1 MRPLVP
7 WTQGEGLRRLAFAL
21 RPLIDQ
27 GLDVQDIAAELTSW
41 WLDWRP
47 ARPAAY
53 ITAQLRDRAAWTDAP
68 TEDAHPDATGPAGNP
83 AWQAWLQQRATN
95 VAFAEHDRTD
105 DDRRQARLFGWDQW
119 PEVADHYETDP
130 DDALDLYGTR
140 LCCYAVKRAART
152 QAGGSFP
159 LLDPTLAM

>member
-1 MRPLVP
+1 VRPLVP

-53 ITAQLRDRAAWTDAP
+53 ITARLRDRAAWSDAP
-68 TEDAHPDATGPAGNP
+68 TEDSHPDATGPAGYP
-83 AWQAWLQQRATN
+83 AWQAWLQQRTTGAVFTADSLFTR
-95 VAFAEHDRTD
+95 VRHILREPAQL
-105 DDRRQARLFGWDQW
+105 QAHGCVGRS
-119 PEVADHYETDP
+119 
-130 DDALDLYGTR
+130 
-140 LCCYAVKRAART
+140 
-152 QAGGSFP
+152 SFP
-159 LLDPTLAM
+159 CATARSRMDLC